1 MTETTAN
8 YDQTWKE
15 AISQY
20 FESFMQ
26 FFYPN
31 LHAKIDWSKTPISL
45 DKELKQ
51 ITASSQTKKRYADKL
66 FQVWLLDNQ
75 IIWILIHIEVQSQ
88 YDKEF
93 PQRMYIYNYRSFDI
107 FHKPVISL
115 AILGDE
121 DKKWRPNSYEYGIDD
136 SLVKMQFSIVKLLDY
151 QWEDLTTNNN
161 LFAIIVMAH
170 LKTKATTKNL
180 TEREQWKW
188 NIVRPLY
195 QKGLTRVDIINLV
208 KFIDKMMTLPPSLQT
223 AFNNKLEQHE
233 KELNMP
239 FLSTIEEMAEERG
252 EVKGKI
258 KGARETCQ
266 NNIIKILANRFNSV
280 PELMDNSLRK
290 IEDITILENLLL
302 ASISISSL
310 EDFQKLIDAELQ
322 LNQ

>member
-15 AISQY
+15 AITQY
-20 FESFMQ
+20 FESFIQ

-31 LHAKIDWSKTPISL
+31 LHQKIDWSKTPISL
-45 DKELKQ
+45 DKELEQ

-66 FQVWLLDNQ
+66 FQVWLLNNE

-93 PQRMYIYNYRSFDI
+93 TQRMYIYNYRSFDL

-121 DKKWRPNSYEYGIDD
+121 DAKWRPNNYEYGIDD
-136 SLVKMQFSIVKLLDY
+136 SFVKMQFSIVKLLDY
-151 QWEDLTTNNN
+151 QWEELTTSNN

-170 LKTKATTKNL
+170 LKTKATTKDF
-180 TEREQWKW
+180 TQREQWKW

-195 QKGLTRVDIINLV
+195 QKGLTRFDIINLV
-208 KFIDKMMTLPPSLQT
+208 KFIDKMMTLPPPLQT
-223 AFNNKLEQHE
+223 TFNQKLEQHE

-239 FLSTIEEMAEERG
+239 FISPIEEMAEERG
-252 EVKGKI
+252 EA
-258 KGARETCQ
+258 KGARKNCQ
-266 NNIIKILANRFNSV
+266 NNIIKILSNRFNNV
-280 PELMDNSLRK
+280 PELMSDSLKK
-290 IEDITILENLLL
+290 IEDMTILENLLL
-302 ASISISSL
+302 ASISVNSL
-310 EDFQKLIDAELQ
+310 EEFQKLIDAELQ
-322 LNQ
+322 QNQ

>member
-1 MTETTAN
+1 M
-8 YDQTWKE
+8 
-15 AISQY
+15 
-20 FESFMQ
+20 
-26 FFYPN
+26 
-31 LHAKIDWSKTPISL
+31 
-45 DKELKQ
+45 
-51 ITASSQTKKRYADKL
+51 
-66 FQVWLLDNQ
+66 
-75 IIWILIHIEVQSQ
+75 IHIEVQSQ

-93 PQRMYIYNYRSFDI
+93 TQRMYIYNYRSFDL
-107 FHKPVISL
+107 FHRPVISL

-151 QWEDLTTNNN
+151 QWENLTTSNN

-195 QKGLTRVDIINLV
+195 QKGLTRFDIINLV
-208 KFIDKMMTLPPSLQT
+208 KFIDKMMTLPPLLQT
-223 AFNNKLEQHE
+223 EFNDKLEQHE

-252 EVKGKI
+252 ARKI
-258 KGARETCQ
+258 SQ

-280 PELMDNSLRK
+280 PELMSDSLKK
-290 IEDITILENLLL
+290 IEDMTILENLLL
-302 ASISISSL
+302 ASISVNSL
-310 EDFQKLIDAELQ
+310 EEMQKLIDAQLQ
-322 LNQ
+322 QNK

>member
-1 MTETTAN
+1 M
-8 YDQTWKE
+8 
-15 AISQY
+15 
-20 FESFMQ
+20 
-26 FFYPN
+26 
-31 LHAKIDWSKTPISL
+31 
-45 DKELKQ
+45 
-51 ITASSQTKKRYADKL
+51 
-66 FQVWLLDNQ
+66 
-75 IIWILIHIEVQSQ
+75 IHIEVQSQ

-93 PQRMYIYNYRSFDI
+93 TQRMYIYNYRSFDL
-107 FHKPVISL
+107 FHRSVISL

-151 QWEDLTTNNN
+151 QWENLTTSNN

-195 QKGLTRVDIINLV
+195 QKGLTRFDIINLV
-208 KFIDKMMTLPPSLQT
+208 KFIDKMMTLPPPLQT
-223 AFNNKLEQHE
+223 EFNDKLEQHE

-252 EVKGKI
+252 ARKI
-258 KGARETCQ
+258 SQ

-280 PELMDNSLRK
+280 PELMSDSLKK
-290 IEDITILENLLL
+290 IEDMTILENLLL
-302 ASISISSL
+302 ASISVNSL
-310 EDFQKLIDAELQ
+310 EEMQKLIDAQLQ
-322 LNQ
+322 QNQ

>member
-15 AISQY
+15 AIGEY
-20 FESFMQ
+20 FELFIQ

-31 LHAKIDWSKTPISL
+31 LHEKIDWSQTPISL
-45 DKELKQ
+45 DKELEQ

-66 FQVWLLDNQ
+66 FQVWLLNNE

-93 PQRMYIYNYRSFDI
+93 TQRMYIYNYRSFDL

-121 DKKWRPNSYEYGIDD
+121 DKKWRPNSYEYGLDD

-151 QWEDLTTNNN
+151 KWSDLTTSNN
-161 LFAIIVMAH
+161 LFAIMVMAH
-170 LKTKATTKNL
+170 LKTKATTRDL
-180 TEREQWKW
+180 TQREQWKW

-195 QKGLTRVDIINLV
+195 QKGLTRFDIINLV
-208 KFIDKMMTLPPSLQT
+208 KFIDKMMTLPPPLQIE
-223 AFNNKLEQHE
+223 FNDKLEQHE

-252 EVKGKI
+252 QAKGEI
-258 KGARETCQ
+258 KGARKNCR
-266 NNIIKILANRFNSV
+266 NNIIKILANRFDSV
-280 PELMDNSLRK
+280 PELMSDSITK
-290 IEDITILENLLL
+290 IDDMTILENLLL
-302 ASISISSL
+302 ASISVNSL
-310 EDFQKLIDAELQ
+310 AEFQKLIDVELQ
-322 LNQ
+322 QNQ